1 MSEDEGVGTTGSPGQ
16 NASWIELNA
25 GRDAEAFAAE
35 WLRLQC
41 DIIGPAVQCGLVVL
55 GTPDQGPFAPV
66 AIWPDGTLGSPML
79 VGGVEAAIAQRSVI
93 QTSGTRAKSG
103 DQQQLKVDVIVFP
116 LLLDDQ
122 ICGAVAIELEH
133 GEPRRLAEIKK
144 LLQLGVG
151 WLEAFARRSRLG
163 AADRLVTVLDLI
175 ATSLHHDRFQVAAT
189 AVATDMAR
197 VLKCERV
204 AIGFLSGRHS
214 RVHALS
220 HSASFGKKANIIRA
234 IEAAMDEAID
244 QQAAIL
250 YPVTAKETIQLT
262 RAHEALAKDYQS
274 GSVCTV
280 PLVGGS
286 RILGAMVL
294 ERSENE
300 PFNMQNLRLCEH
312 IAALLGPLLD
322 VKRRDDRWLIQK
334 FWSSLRSYGK
344 KLAGP
349 RHTGLKL
356 ASSALIL
363 LLLFFSVVDGDYRV
377 SADAR
382 LEGEIQ
388 RGISAPLSGYIAD
401 AYFRAG
407 DLVQEG
413 DVLFSL
419 DDRDLWL
426 ERLQAGGE
434 RSQYSREYSEA
445 VAKRDRAQTSI
456 LAAKIE
462 QADAQIEL
470 IEEQLSRIKVA
481 APFDGVIVSGDLSQ
495 SLGAPVERGDV
506 LFQVAPLDA
515 YRVVLEVNERD
526 VKEVTEN
533 DSGILVL
540 SSLPGEELPFTVDK
554 ITPIAVAEEG
564 SNFFVVEAH
573 LKNKASPILR
583 PGMEG
588 VGKIEIEPR
597 KLIWIWTYKIVHW
610 MRMFVWSWWP

>member
-1 MSEDEGVGTTGSPGQ
+1 MSDDHGVGVSVGPNQDS
-16 NASWIELNA
+16 SWAELNA
-25 GRDAEAFAAE
+25 GRDAEAFASE
-35 WLRLQC
+35 WLKLQC
-41 DIIGPAVQCGLVVL
+41 GIIGPALQCALVVL

-66 AIWPDGTLGSPML
+66 AIWPAGTLGSPML
-79 VGGVEAAIAQRSVI
+79 VSSVEAAIAQRQVI
-93 QTSGTRAKSG
+93 LNSGMRARTGNRPK
-103 DQQQLKVDVIVFP
+103 LKIDVIAFP
-116 LLLDDQ
+116 LLLDNQ
-122 ICGAVAIELEH
+122 ICGAVAVELER
-133 GEPRRLAEIKK
+133 GDPQRLAEIKD

-151 WLEAFARRSRLG
+151 WLEAFARRSRFG

-175 ATSLHHDRFQVAAT
+175 ATGLHHDRFQVAAT
-189 AVATDMAR
+189 ALATDMSR

-204 AIGFLSGRHS
+204 SIGFLSGKHS

-234 IEAAMDEAID
+234 IEAAMDESID
-244 QQAAIL
+244 QQASII
-250 YPVTAKETIQLT
+250 YPVIAKDAIQLT
-262 RAHEALAKDYQS
+262 RAHEALAKDYKG
-274 GSVCTV
+274 GSICTV

-286 RILGAMVL
+286 RILGALVF
-294 ERSENE
+294 ERPENE
-300 PFNMQNLRLCEH
+300 PFNMQTLRLCEH

-322 VKRRDDRWLIQK
+322 VKRRDDRWLIHK
-334 FWSSLRSYGK
+334 LWDSLQNYGK
-344 KLAGP
+344 KLVGP

-356 ASSALIL
+356 VSAALLL
-363 LLLFFSVVDGDYRV
+363 LLLFFSLVDGDYRV
-377 SADAR
+377 TADAR

-388 RGISAPLSGYIAD
+388 RAISAPLSGYISD
-401 AYFRAG
+401 AFFRAG
-407 DLVQEG
+407 DLVKEG
-413 DVLFSL
+413 DVLFTL

-426 ERLQAGGE
+426 ERLRAGGE

-462 QADAQIEL
+462 QAEAQIEL
-470 IEEQLSRIKVA
+470 IEEQLSRTKVK

-515 YRVVLEVNERD
+515 YRVVLQVNERD
-526 VKEVTEN
+526 VKDVLE
-533 DSGILVL
+533 SYPGILVL
-540 SSLPGEELPFTVDK
+540 SSLPGEKLPFIIDK

-564 SNFFVVEAH
+564 SNFFIVEAH
-573 LKNKASPILR
+573 LENKPSPLLR

-597 KLIWIWTYKIVHW
+597 RLIWIWTYKIVHW
-610 MRMFVWSWWP
+610 MRMFFWSWWP